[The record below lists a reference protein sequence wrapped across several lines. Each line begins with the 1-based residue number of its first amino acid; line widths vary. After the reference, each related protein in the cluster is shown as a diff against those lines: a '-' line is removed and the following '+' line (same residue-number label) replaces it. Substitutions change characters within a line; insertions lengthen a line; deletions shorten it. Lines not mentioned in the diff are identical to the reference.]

1 MALIIEDGS
10 GVPNAES
17 YQTVAQCE
25 AFAIKFFG
33 ASLTGSAT
41 NKEAALRRASKFMD
55 SLPWK
60 GTRTNGRDQG
70 LAWPRA
76 GVTDAEGNE
85 IADDEIP
92 QEVKDALHI
101 FARAEF
107 IEPNSLSPIVVRNE
121 GIKRER
127 VGPLETEYADPSKR
141 IEAFRPIVTQAL
153 DMVEGLLA
161 PKRVGYTLERA

>member
-10 GVPNAES
+10 GVPNADS
-17 YQTVAQCE
+17 YQTVAECE
-25 AFAIKFFG
+25 AFALKFFG
-33 ASLTGSAT
+33 KSLAGSPQAKASAI
-41 NKEAALRRASKFMD
+41 RRAARYMD
-55 SLPWK
+55 SLNWK
-60 GTRTNGRDQG
+60 GHRTNGRDQG
-70 LAWPRA
+70 LAWPRT

-85 IADDEIP
+85 IADNEIP
-92 QEVKDALHI
+92 QEVKDAQHI

-107 IEPNSLSPIVVRNE
+107 QSPGILSPTVVQNE

-127 VGPLETEYADPSKR
+127 VGPLETEYGDPSKR